1 MIIERTGNEII
12 IRLPASIDTKSLQ
25 LLIDHL
31 TLQEST
37 AKSHKMQKEENNKTS
52 SKKEDKLLYEMSNSA
67 FANAWAED
75 EPEYSLSDI
84 QTVNPDYEGR

>member
-1 MIIERTGNEII
+1 MIIERTGNEVI

-25 LLIDHL
+25 LLINYL
-31 TLQEST
+31 NLQEST
-37 AKSHKMQKEENNKTS
+37 AKSHTMQKEESDKTG
-52 SKKEDKLLYEMSNSA
+52 SKKEDELLYEMSNSS

-84 QTVNPDYEGR
+84 KTVNPDYEGR